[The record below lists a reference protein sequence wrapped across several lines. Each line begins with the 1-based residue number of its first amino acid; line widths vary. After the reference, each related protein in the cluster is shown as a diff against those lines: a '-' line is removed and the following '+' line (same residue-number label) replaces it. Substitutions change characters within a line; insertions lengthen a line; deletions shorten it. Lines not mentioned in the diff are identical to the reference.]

1 MAFKKREQVMESDS
15 EEEGR
20 RYESEDEEQSVNN
33 CYCTLI
39 DIIFNDFEN
48 IGQ

>member
-20 RYESEDEEQSVNN
+20 RYDSEEEEQSVNIRN
-33 CYCTLI
+33 ALETIQYLTI
-39 DIIFNDFEN
+39 
-48 IGQ
+48 